1 MLKIIEGF
9 VLIIFLNPLSHT
21 ISYINIKMNER
32 VSQKKPKTKQQ
43 QQQHTAFC
51 FGRYLIQSVLWK
63 CKGVAVPQ
71 YDAMFLSKKI
81 KSACFSSQLL

>member
-32 VSQKKPKTKQQ
+32 VSQKKNKNKTKTTTTTTKT
-43 QQQHTAFC
+43 HSFL
-51 FGRYLIQSVLWK
+51 FWEISHSK
-63 CKGVAVPQ
+63 CPV
-71 YDAMFLSKKI
+71 
-81 KSACFSSQLL
+81 